1 MVSAIGMQDSRKINK
16 RHGFYSTPELEKAI
30 EESHATLI
38 EPNVL
43 NKSRIQV
50 DKFFNAV
57 TVYPAKGLSGSPNAN
72 FYEFLTMGMV
82 PYLIGSGMLMA
93 VFNLA
98 TKYFEPSKARHARMR
113 GAHMALGV
121 IFYGLFK
128 SLSKKFIEVPVRLK
142 TGIDMNLPYKDMKA
156 QLPERPDDNAE
167 KKSVEY
173 HKVFESV
180 DFPRWDLLYD
190 YKKGKPRNYYYDN
203 VAKKMGLGEK
213 LVASDQAAKPKIRE
227 TVIKTRTWTTLTS
240 YLWAGLGVALAMQE
254 AWTPFLVGN
263 NDSTGIL
270 ERAMAAIKNKE
281 KGLSNKVKAFC
292 SFVQKTCKDAVVAFG
307 TSCKQLV
314 SGGAGRS
321 HANVLAGRLGVA
333 TVVGATLFGIF
344 KSAFDVSSGAEE
356 QNKAEINYNKDYMVG

>member
-1 MVSAIGMQDSRKINK
+1 MQDSRKINK

-30 EESHATLI
+30 EESHATLV
-38 EPNVL
+38 EPNML

-50 DKFFNAV
+50 DKFLNAV
-57 TVYPAKGLSGSPNAN
+57 TVYPVKGLSGSPNAN

-98 TKYFEPSKARHARMR
+98 TKHFEPCKARHARLR

-128 SLSKKFIEVPVRLK
+128 SLSKKFIELPVQLK
-142 TGIDMNLPYKDMKA
+142 TGIDMNLPYRDMKS
-156 QLPERPDDNAE
+156 QLPERANDTGE

-203 VAKKMGLGEK
+203 VAKKMGLGK
-213 LVASDQAAKPKIRE
+213 NLTASDQAAKPKIRE

-240 YLWAGLGVALAMQE
+240 YLWAGLGVALAMQDG
-254 AWTPFLVGN
+254 WTPFLVGN

-281 KGLSNKVKAFC
+281 KRLPNKVKAFC
-292 SFVQKTCKDAVVAFG
+292 SFAQKACKDAAVAFG

-314 SGGAGRS
+314 NGGAKS
-321 HANVLAGRLGVA
+321 SPINVFAGRLGVA
-333 TVVGATLFGIF
+333 TVVGVTLLGIF
-344 KSAFDVSSGAEE
+344 KSAFNISLGKEQ
-356 QNKAEINYNKDYMVG
+356 QNKSEINYNKDYMVG